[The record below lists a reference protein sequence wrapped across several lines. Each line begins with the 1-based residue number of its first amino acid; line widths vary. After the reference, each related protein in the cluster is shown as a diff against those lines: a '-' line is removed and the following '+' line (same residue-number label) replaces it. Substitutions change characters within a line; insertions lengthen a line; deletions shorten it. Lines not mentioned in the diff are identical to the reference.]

1 MNKMNLTVSYRNK
14 FTRTNEEDGSVYN
27 IYCYLVA
34 KNNNPLAVAQLEQD
48 IQDAG
53 HKVIVDEPSGCI
65 LFKSTRPIPRGCQ
78 ITRTS
83 KGKWIADTAKWDEIA
98 ALDKLYPNLGLG
110 AAMAK
115 ELMADIMKKDR
126 NQPVEHDEQ
135 TEQPKAE
142 EKSAEEAGDAG
153 IDPFKL

>member
-34 KNNNPLAVAQLEQD
+34 KNNNPVAVAQLEQD

-142 EKSAEEAGDAG
+142 EQSTGEVGDAG